1 MGELTSKKK
10 SRYTYRH
17 LNQLS
22 KYSVDTP
29 FRVIAHIDLDAFYV
43 GYTADCTE
51 GPTEPESIGAMSNC
65 GKLPSKSIQR
75 QPSRTS
81 ASPNPTPIYPDLCLQ
96 IPQSTAADALKA
108 CPQLKLVHVATWRA
122 GDERW
127 DYRENPD
134 IVTCKACLDPYRN
147 ESKKIISIFRAA
159 CPRVEKA
166 SIDESFLDLSV
177 MVYERLLKRF
187 PVLALPPPYND
198 PSENLALPPKGL
210 EVKWAGS
217 HLLEFAE
224 DSDGQL
230 DWDDVGMGI
239 AAEIVEE
246 VRGSVRKELG
256 YTCSAGI
263 AQNKLLAKLGSG
275 YKKPN
280 QQVLLEYGAF
290 LVDEWCLVLTIQ
302 TVVRVRAAQLFLN
315 SFKFTKLRNLGGK
328 LGERISEEFGTEEL
342 STLLDTPLQQ
352 LQLKLDDDTATWVY
366 NVIRGIDRSE
376 VNPRTLIKSM
386 LSAKSFR
393 PYIATPDAAS
403 KWLTVFISDIYSRME
418 EEGVMEGKRRPKTMT
433 LSYRGSGGA
442 GKGRSVP
449 IREVTKPALT
459 TVAQNLLRGVVDDA
473 RAWPC
478 AMLSLAV
485 SGFEERE
492 VGNVGIRGFL
502 VSGDPA
508 KHRNAP
514 RPESSSAVER
524 EPKRRKVGE
533 DIGRFF
539 TKQPAAFNETPTRED
554 LLSEDA
560 AVGPGTGDAF
570 DNPPSPPPPAIVA
583 TGGGRMFLC
592 DRCKTSLPFEAQEE
606 HQDWH
611 FAKDLA
617 QEDRAEAMR
626 RIAPPAPSSPSS
638 KKPKKGS
645 GGGGG
650 KNGSGPEKGQ
660 RKLLFRK

>member
-1 MGELTSKKK
+1 MEEPSDERRSKY
-10 SRYTYRH
+10 SYRH
-17 LNQLS
+17 LNQLLQ
-22 KYSVDTP
+22 YSMDTP
-29 FRVIAHIDLDAFYV
+29 LRVTAHIDLDAFYAQCEMKRLGTDENTPLAV
-43 GYTADCTE
+43 QQWQSLIAVNYPARE
-51 GPTEPESIGAMSNC
+51 FNV
-65 GKLPSKSIQR
+65 
-75 QPSRTS
+75 SRH
-81 ASPNPTPIYPDLCLQ
+81 
-96 IPQSTAADALKA
+96 STAADALKL

-122 GDERW
+122 GDEHW

-147 ESKKIISIFRAA
+147 ESKKIISVFRAA

-177 MVYERLLKRF
+177 MIHERLLKRF

-198 PSENLALPPKGL
+198 PTENLPLPPEDL
-210 EVKWAGS
+210 EINWAGS
-217 HLLEFAE
+217 HLLELAE
-224 DSDGQL
+224 DREGDGQL

-239 AAEIVEE
+239 AAEIVDEI
-246 VRGSVRKELG
+246 RASVRRELG

-280 QQVLLEYGAF
+280 QQ
-290 LVDEWCLVLTIQ
+290 
-302 TVVRVRAAQLFLN
+302 TVVRVGAAQKFLN

-328 LGERISEEFGTEEL
+328 LGEKISEVFGTEEL

-352 LQLKLDDDTATWVY
+352 LQQKLDDDTATWVY

-393 PYIATPDAAS
+393 PYITTADAAS
-403 KWLTVFISDIYSRME
+403 KWLTIFIADIYSRME

-433 LSYRGSGGA
+433 LHYRSSSGA
-442 GKGRSVP
+442 AKGRSVP
-449 IREVTKPALT
+449 IRDVTKPALT
-459 TVAQNLLRGVVDDA
+459 ALAQNLLRGVVDDA

-478 AMLSLAV
+478 AGLSLSV

-492 VGNVGIRGFL
+492 AGNVGIRGFL
-502 VSGDPA
+502 VSGEAA
-508 KHRNAP
+508 KERNAP
-514 RPESSSAVER
+514 IKPESSGAVER
-524 EPKRRKVGE
+524 EPKRRRLGE
-533 DIGRFF
+533 EGIGRFF
-539 TKQPAAFNETPTRED
+539 TKGPAVYDEGANPED
-554 LLSEDA
+554 ILSEDA
-560 AVGPGTGDAF
+560 TMDHEVEEAL
-570 DNPPSPPPPAIVA
+570 DNPPSSPPLPPPPAEPA
-583 TGGGRMFLC
+583 TEERPMFQC
-592 DRCKTSLPFEAQEE
+592 DRCNASLPFEDQDE

-617 QEDRAEAMR
+617 REDRAEVLKW
-626 RIAPPAPSSPSS
+626 IAPPPPPAPPTSSSSSS

-645 GGGGG
+645 GGSSSSKKGAGA
-650 KNGSGPEKGQ
+650 PEKGQ
-660 RKLLFRK
+660 RKLFFGK

>member
-1 MGELTSKKK
+1 MEEPTSERK

-17 LNQLS
+17 LNQLL

-29 FRVIAHIDLDAFYV
+29 LRVIAHIDLDAFYAQCEMKRLGV
-43 GYTADCTE
+43 DENTPLAVQQWQSLIAVNYPARE
-51 GPTEPESIGAMSNC
+51 FNV
-65 GKLPSKSIQR
+65 
-75 QPSRTS
+75 SRH
-81 ASPNPTPIYPDLCLQ
+81 
-96 IPQSTAADALKA
+96 STAVDALKA

-122 GDERW
+122 GDEHW

-177 MVYERLLKRF
+177 MVHERFLKWF

-198 PSENLALPPKGL
+198 PSENLPLPPKGL

-217 HLLEFAE
+217 HLPELAE
-224 DSDGQL
+224 DCGGQL

-246 VRGSVRKELG
+246 VRGSVRKDLG

-280 QQVLLEYGAF
+280 QQ
-290 LVDEWCLVLTIQ
+290 
-302 TVVRVRAAQLFLN
+302 TVVRVRAAQRFLN

-342 STLLDTPLQQ
+342 SALLDTPLQK
-352 LQLKLDDDTATWVY
+352 LQLKLDDDIATWVY

-393 PYIATPDAAS
+393 PHITTTDAAS
-403 KWLTVFISDIYSRME
+403 KWLTIFISDICSRME
-418 EEGVMEGKRRPKTMT
+418 EEGVLEGKRRPKTMT
-433 LSYRGSGGA
+433 LSYRSSSGA

-449 IREVTKPALT
+449 IREVTKTALT
-459 TVAQNLLRGVVDDA
+459 AVAQNLLRGVVDDA

-492 VGNVGIRGFL
+492 AGNVGIRGFL
-502 VSGDPA
+502 VSGDAA
-508 KHRNAP
+508 KDRTAP
-514 RPESSSAVER
+514 KPESSNAVER
-524 EPKRRKVGE
+524 EPKRRRMGE

-539 TKQPAAFNETPTRED
+539 TREPAAYDETPSRED

-560 AVGPGTGDAF
+560 AVDPETGDAF
-570 DNPPSPPPPAIVA
+570 DNPPSSPPSATAA
-583 TGGGRMFLC
+583 TGDGRMFLC
-592 DRCKTSLPFEAQEE
+592 DRCKTSLPFEDQEE

-638 KKPKKGS
+638 QKPKKGS
-645 GGGGG
+645 GSGGG
-650 KNGSGPEKGQ
+650 KKGSGPEKGQ
-660 RKLLFRK
+660 RKLSRK